1 MPYGTIGRFNDM
13 TILNRYKDS
22 RSEERFS
29 INNVISDAELRANT
43 VSVEDAVKSYSTHFK
58 TGKTVDEAYVHAMSG
73 GDILM
78 PDIHDDDDPFMIAV
92 KTVIRSRGNVIISR
106 YRDKFT
112 EKHAIDNL
120 RTTVLGATQNM
131 SIDRFITWCDIL
143 SVNWEISL
151 TDNGTDKNAPLTTDI
166 IINNKNYDNIEI
178 PYPENLGRG
187 YFTPQYESGEDPLKR
202 ALKCAI
208 NAKHIK
214 LKDYADAL
222 PTAHMLSNMRS
233 SIIRSAQHNMSV
245 PYFIN
250 WCEILGISF
259 KIDLYDTETGKSFSV
274 GRI

>member
-1 MPYGTIGRFNDM
+1 MLILDKSSEYFILDDNGEYTKVNQLDNTTDLKVGQFYAVDNTCYMYIGTVTNLHNMPYGTIGRFNDM

-187 YFTPQYESGEDPLKR
+187 YFTPVYK
-202 ALKCAI
+202 
-208 NAKHIK
+208 
-214 LKDYADAL
+214 
-222 PTAHMLSNMRS
+222 
-233 SIIRSAQHNMSV
+233 IRH
-245 PYFIN
+245 
-250 WCEILGISF
+250 
-259 KIDLYDTETGKSFSV
+259 
-274 GRI
+274 